1 MKTKTMH
8 KKDYKKYINS
18 LVKPGE
24 NFHEFATGKWL
35 FSHPQPSDWPVWNTF
50 GVLEEESLNKLKSIV
65 NGLDASDFIQRKI
78 LDYKYVYTNY
88 EKRNKEGVTPFMK
101 YLSALDSLQ
110 TKDEIMEFAIDE
122 MICPFSLCV
131 SIGPDEKDSLNNV
144 VYMSQDLALDN
155 KEYYLSDEEHIKD
168 IIAKYIEVGIKII
181 TKFGYTEERAW
192 DITRTFLDF
201 EADLAMKANSM
212 EDLEIPELN
221 YFKYNVEELSKECD
235 YDIKKFLAWH
245 TLDETEEVVVC
256 HPEFTKEFFRKLNE
270 ITVDELREIVR
281 FVIIEEYAASLSEDF
296 GEISFEF
303 EKFVTG
309 AKERTPRWKRELMHL
324 DSEFSEIFGEIY
336 AKKYFNEQS
345 KEYAIDMFNN
355 IRNSFA
361 EIIKTQSWMSDET
374 KEIAVDKLYSMT
386 YKIGYPD
393 KWKDYSDL
401 PVDTNLSYLENVIR
415 ISNYWKARNIEERY
429 NKPVDLTEWPM
440 LPQDINACYMP
451 LRNEFCF
458 PCGILQSPFFDIEQD
473 DAVNYGAIG
482 MIMAHEMTHG
492 FDRSGRKFTK
502 EGNLCDWWKEE
513 DAKKFEE
520 LSQNTI
526 DQFNKLDAIEGDMK
540 ANGTLTV
547 NENIADF
554 GGITIAYNALKKIM
568 ELNEDTD
575 DEYNWKQ
582 RFFIAYAVN
591 WAGIYTEEAKR
602 DYTLNGTH
610 SLVFNRVNGTLPMVN
625 EWYDAF
631 HITEEDPMYVEPEKR
646 GKVWAIE

>member
-1 MKTKTMH
+1 MQKQ
-8 KKDYKKYINS
+8 DYKKYINL
-18 LVKPGE
+18 LVDPGE
-24 NFHEFATGKWL
+24 NFHQFATGKWL
-35 FSHPQPSDWPVWNTF
+35 FYHPQPSDYPVWNTF
-50 GVLEEESLNKLKSIV
+50 GVLEEESLDKLKNIV
-65 NGLDASDFIQRKI
+65 DTLDVSDFMQRKI
-78 LDYKYVYTNY
+78 LNYKYIYTNY
-88 EKRNKEGVTPFMK
+88 EKRNKDGVKPFMK
-101 YLSALDSLQ
+101 YLEALDSLQ
-110 TKDEIMEFAIDE
+110 TKDEIMKFAIDE

-131 SIGPDEKDSLNNV
+131 SIGPDERDSLNNV
-144 VYMSQDLALDN
+144 VYLSQDLALDN

-168 IIAKYIEVGIKII
+168 IIAKYIEVSNKII
-181 TKFGYTEERAW
+181 VKFGYTENRAW

-212 EDLEIPELN
+212 EELEIPELN
-221 YFKYNVEELSKECD
+221 YFKYNIDDLSKECN
-235 YDIKKFLAWH
+235 YDIRKFLSWH
-245 TLDETEEVVVC
+245 TLNETEELIVC

-270 ITVDELREIVR
+270 MTVDELREIVR
-281 FVIIEEYAASLSEDF
+281 FVIIEEYACSLSEDF

-303 EKFVTG
+303 QKFVSG
-309 AKERTPRWKRELMHL
+309 AKERPAKWKRELMHL

-336 AKKYFNEQS
+336 AKRYFNEKS
-345 KEYAIDMFNN
+345 KEYAIEMFKN

-361 EIIKTQSWMSDET
+361 EIIRKQSWMSDET
-374 KEIAVDKLYSMT
+374 KEIALDKLYSMT

-401 PVDTNLSYLENVIR
+401 PVDTSLSYLENVIR
-415 ISNYWKARNIEERY
+415 ISNYWKARNIKERY

-502 EGNLCDWWKEE
+502 DGNFCDWWKEE
-513 DAKKFEE
+513 DGKKFEE

-526 DQFNKLDAIEGDMK
+526 EQFDKLDAIEGDMK

-554 GGITIAYNALKKIM
+554 GGVTIAYNALKKIM
-568 ELNEDTD
+568 ENKEDTD

-591 WAGIYTEEAKR
+591 WAGVYTEEAKR
-602 DYTLNGTH
+602 DYTMNGTH

-631 HITEEDPMYVEPEKR
+631 YIIEEDPMYVEPDKR